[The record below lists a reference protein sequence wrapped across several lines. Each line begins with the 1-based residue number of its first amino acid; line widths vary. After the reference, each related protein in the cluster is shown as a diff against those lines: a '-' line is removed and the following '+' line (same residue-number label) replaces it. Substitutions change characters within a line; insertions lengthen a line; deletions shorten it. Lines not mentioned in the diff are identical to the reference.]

1 MKAGIKIKQHDITDC
16 GAACLASVSAYHG
29 LRLPIS
35 KIRQMASTDRK
46 GTNILGLVEA
56 CGKLGFEVKAVKSKN
71 PDGTNKLDPLQQI
84 PTPAIAH
91 VIKKGKLLHYVVIYG
106 VRKDKIQIM
115 DPGTGDLVWRKLD
128 DFNAEWTGVLVL
140 LMPKDD
146 FEKGDRKVSMF
157 RRFLFLIRPH
167 RKAVAESVF
176 GAVVYTLL
184 GLATSLYVG
193 KIVDN
198 VIPGGNRNLLNLLS
212 VLMIVIL
219 VLSLFIDAVKT
230 VYMLKTGIKIDTRL
244 ILGYYKHLLRL
255 PQSFFDTM
263 RSGEIISRVNDAVK
277 IRSFI
282 NETLVGLTVNIFTV
296 IFAFA
301 LMFTYYWKLAVIM
314 LMIVPLYIVLYV
326 LYNRVNKV
334 VLRKGMEQAAELNAQ
349 LVESVNT
356 AGTVKR
362 FGLEE
367 YEDIK
372 TENRFV
378 TYIKTV
384 YKTAVNALWAN
395 MASSGISRLFTIIL
409 LWAGTFFVLDG
420 IITSGELMSF
430 YALISYFVGP
440 IASLVG
446 INKVYQDAKIAASRL
461 FEIMDLDAEEISGK
475 VRFHREQ
482 TGDIVFENVSFR
494 YGTRTEVFKDF
505 SVTFKA
511 GRVNAVVGE
520 SGSGKTTLAALLQ
533 NLYELQG
540 GHVRIGGVDVR
551 HIDNADLRSLVCVV
565 PQKIDLFEGTV
576 LENITLDDYDPDH
589 LRVLELCKGVGIL
602 AFIESLPMGF
612 NTNIGE
618 NGVQLSGGQ
627 RQRLAIVRA
636 LYRNP
641 EILVLDEATSSLD
654 SESEKN
660 IKQIVSH
667 LKEQGKTILL
677 IAHRLGTVMNA
688 DEIFVLRD
696 GQLVEQGSH
705 RALVSAGGEY
715 ARFWRAQTDLTDSA

>member
-1 MKAGIKIKQHDITDC
+1 MNRGIKIKQHDITDC
-16 GAACLASVSAYHG
+16 GAACLASISAHYG

-35 KIRQMASTDRK
+35 KIRQMACTDRK
-46 GTNILGLVEA
+46 GTNVLGLVEA
-56 CGKLGFEVKAVKSKN
+56 AVKLGFEVKAVKSKTPEGQN
-71 PDGTNKLDPLQQI
+71 NTEPLYKI

-91 VIKKGKLLHYVVIYG
+91 IVKNGKLLHYVVIYAIK
-106 VRKDKIQIM
+106 KDKIQIM
-115 DPGTGDLVWRKLD
+115 DPGTGELQWQKLES
-128 DFNAEWTGVLVL
+128 FNKEWTGILVL
-140 LMPKDD
+140 LMPRED
-146 FEKGDRKVSMF
+146 FEKGDKKVSMLSRF
-157 RRFLFLIRPH
+157 RFLLRPH
-167 RKAVAESVF
+167 RKAVIESIF
-176 GAVVYTLL
+176 GAVIYTLL
-184 GLATSLYVG
+184 GLATSMYVG

-198 VIPGGNRNLLNLLS
+198 VIPNGNGNLLNLLS
-212 VLMIVIL
+212 VLMIVIFF
-219 VLSLFIDAVKT
+219 LSLFIDAVKT

-314 LMIVPLYIVLYV
+314 LLIIPLYIIVYV
-326 LYNRVNKV
+326 LYNKVNKV
-334 VLRKGMEQAAELNAQ
+334 VLRKAMEQAAELNAQ

-384 YKTAVNALWAN
+384 YRSSINAMWAG
-395 MASSGISRLFTIIL
+395 MASSTISRIFTIIL
-409 LWAGTFFVLDG
+409 LWAGTYFVLDSV
-420 IITSGELMSF
+420 ITSGELMSF
-430 YALISYFVGP
+430 YALISYFIGP

-446 INKVYQDAKIAASRL
+446 INRTYQDAKIAASRL
-461 FEIMDLDAEEISGK
+461 FEIMDLDVEEVDGK
-475 VRFHREQ
+475 VRFSKDQ
-482 TGDIVFENVSFR
+482 IGDITFENVSFR
-494 YGTRTEVFKDF
+494 YGTRKEVFKDF
-505 SVTFKA
+505 SVTFKS
-511 GRVNAVVGE
+511 GQVNAIVGE

-533 NLYELQG
+533 NLYDLQD
-540 GHVRIGGVDVR
+540 GHIRIGGVDVK
-551 HIDNADLRSLVCVV
+551 HIDNSDLRSLVCVV
-565 PQKIDLFEGTV
+565 PQKIDLFEGTI
-576 LENITLDDYDPDH
+576 LENISLDDYNPDNG
-589 LRVLELCKGVGIL
+589 RILEICKQVGIL
-602 AFIESLPMGF
+602 DFIESLPMGF
-612 NTNIGE
+612 NTNVGE

-654 SESEKN
+654 SESEKS

-667 LKEQGKTILL
+667 LKEQGKTVIL

-688 DEIFVLRD
+688 DEIFVLKE
-696 GQLVEQGSH
+696 GKLVEQGTHS
-705 RALVSAGGEY
+705 ALVAAGGEY
-715 ARFWRAQTDLTDSA
+715 AGFWMAQTEV

>member
-1 MKAGIKIKQHDITDC
+1 MNKGVKIKQHDITDC
-16 GAACLASVSAYHG
+16 GAACLASISAYYG
-29 LRLPIS
+29 LHLPIA
-35 KIRQMASTDRK
+35 KIRQMAFTDRK
-46 GTNILGLVEA
+46 GTNVLGLIEA
-56 CGKLGFEVKAVKSKN
+56 AGKLGFEVKAVKSKK
-71 PDGTNKLDPLQQI
+71 PDGSNNTEPLYKI

-91 VIKKGKLLHYVVIYG
+91 VVKSGKLLHYEVIYS
-106 VRKDKIQIM
+106 VKKDRIQIM
-115 DPGTGDLVWRKLD
+115 DPGTGELKWGLLEK
-128 DFNAEWTGVLVL
+128 FNKEWTGILVL

-146 FEKGDRKVSMF
+146 FQKADNKVSMLK
-157 RRFLFLIRPH
+157 RFSFLLKPH
-167 RKAVAESVF
+167 RKAVAESIF
-176 GAVVYTLL
+176 GAVIYTLL
-184 GLATSLYVG
+184 GLATSIYVG

-198 VIPGGNRNLLNLLS
+198 VIPGGNGNLLNLLS
-212 VLMIVIL
+212 VLMIAIL
-219 VLSLFIDAVKT
+219 ILSLFIDAVKT

-282 NETLVGLTVNIFTV
+282 NETLVGLMVNIFTV

-314 LMIVPLYIVLYV
+314 LIIIPLYMILYI
-326 LYNRVNKV
+326 LYNRVNRV
-334 VLRKGMEQAAELNAQ
+334 ILRKGMEQAAELNAQ
-349 LVESVNT
+349 LVESINT

-384 YKTAVNALWAN
+384 YKSSINALWAG
-395 MASSGISRLFTIIL
+395 MGSGAISRLFTIIL
-409 LWAGTFFVLDG
+409 LWAGTFFVLDN

-430 YALISYFVGP
+430 YSLTSYFIGP

-446 INKVYQDAKIAASRL
+446 INRVYQDAKIAASRL
-461 FEIMDLDAEEISGK
+461 FEIMDLDVEEVDGK
-475 VRFHREQ
+475 IHFSKEQ
-482 TGDIVFENVSFR
+482 VGDIKFEHVYFR

-505 SVTFKA
+505 SVNFKKGQISA
-511 GRVNAVVGE
+511 IVGE
-520 SGSGKTTLAALLQ
+520 SGSGKTTLVALLQ
-533 NLYELQG
+533 NLYELQQ
-540 GHVRIGGVDVR
+540 GHVRIGGVEVR
-551 HIDNADLRSLVCVV
+551 HIDNSDLRSLVCVV
-565 PQKIDLFEGTV
+565 PQRIDLFEGTI
-576 LENITLDDYDPDH
+576 LENITLDDYDPDNG
-589 LRVLELCKGVGIL
+589 RVLSICKEVGL
-602 AFIESLPMGF
+602 LEFIESLPMGF

-627 RQRLAIVRA
+627 RQRLAIIRA

-654 SESEKN
+654 SESEKS
-660 IKQIVSH
+660 IKQIVSN
-667 LKEQGKTILL
+667 LRAQGKTVLL

-688 DEIFVLRD
+688 DEIFVLKE
-696 GQLVEQGSH
+696 GTLMEQGTHSE
-705 RALVSAGGEY
+705 LVAKEGEY
-715 ARFWRAQTDLTDSA
+715 ASFWKLQTNL

>member
-1 MKAGIKIKQHDITDC
+1 MNKGIKIKQHDITDC
-16 GAACLASVSAYHG
+16 GAACLASISAYYG
-29 LRLPIS
+29 LQLPIA

-46 GTNILGLVEA
+46 GTNILGLIEA
-56 CGKLGFEVKAVKSKN
+56 ADKLGFEVKAAKSKL
-71 PDGTNKLDPLQQI
+71 PDGTNKIEPLYKI

-91 VIKKGKLLHYVVIYG
+91 VIKNEKLLHFEVIYG
-106 VRKDKIQIM
+106 VKKDKIQIM
-115 DPGTGDLVWRKLD
+115 DPGTGDMEWCSIE
-128 DFNAEWTGVLVL
+128 DFNKEWTGGLVL
-140 LMPKDD
+140 LMPKED
-146 FEKGDRKVSMF
+146 FEKGDKKVPMLARF
-157 RRFLFLIRPH
+157 RFLLRPH
-167 RKAVAESVF
+167 RKAVIESIF
-176 GAVVYTLL
+176 GAAIYTLL
-184 GLATSLYVG
+184 GLATSIYVG

-198 VIPGGNRNLLNLLS
+198 VIPNGNWNLLNLLS

-219 VLSLFIDAVKT
+219 VLSLFIDGVKT

-282 NETLVGLTVNIFTV
+282 NETLVGLMVNIFTV

-314 LMIVPLYIVLYV
+314 LIIIPLYIVLYI

-372 TENRFV
+372 TESRYV
-378 TYIKTV
+378 TYIKTA
-384 YKTAVNALWAN
+384 YHSAINALWAN
-395 MASSGISRLFTIIL
+395 MSSSAISKLFTIIL
-409 LWAGTFFVLDG
+409 LWAGTGFVLKNM
-420 IITSGELMSF
+420 ITSGELMSF
-430 YALISYFVGP
+430 YALISYFIGP

-446 INKVYQDAKIAASRL
+446 INRTYQDAKIAASRL
-461 FEIMDLDAEEISGK
+461 FEIMDLDVEEVSGK
-475 VRFHREQ
+475 ARFSKEQ
-482 TGDIVFENVSFR
+482 IGDISFENVSFR
-494 YGTRTEVFKDF
+494 YGTRKEVFKDF

-511 GRVNAVVGE
+511 GQVSAIVGE

-533 NLYELQG
+533 NLYELQD
-540 GHVRIGGVDVR
+540 GHIRIGGVDVK
-551 HIDNADLRSLVCVV
+551 HIDNSDLRSLVCVV
-565 PQKIDLFEGTV
+565 PQRIDLFEGTIM
-576 LENITLDDYDPDH
+576 ENITLDDYDPDYA
-589 LRVLELCKGVGIL
+589 RVFEFCKQVGIL
-602 AFIESLPMGF
+602 EFIESLPMGF
-612 NTNIGE
+612 NTNVGE

-654 SESEKN
+654 SESEKC
-660 IKQIVSH
+660 IKQIVTH
-667 LKEQGKTILL
+667 LKEEGKTIIL

-688 DEIFVLRD
+688 DEIFVMKE
-696 GQLVEQGSH
+696 GVMVEQGTH
-705 RALVSAGGEY
+705 KVLVTLDSEY
-715 ARFWRAQTDLTDSA
+715 ARFWKSQTEL

>member
-1 MKAGIKIKQHDITDC
+1 MNKGVKIKQHDITDC
-16 GAACLASVSAYHG
+16 GAACLASISAYYG
-29 LRLPIS
+29 LHLPIA

-46 GTNILGLVEA
+46 GTNVLGLVEA
-56 CGKLGFEVKAVKSKN
+56 AGKLGFDVKAVKSKQS
-71 PDGTNKLDPLQQI
+71 DGSNNLAPLQQI

-91 VIKKGKLLHYVVIYG
+91 VIKNGKLLHYEVIYG
-106 VRKDKIQIM
+106 VGKDKIRIM
-115 DPGTGDLVWRKLD
+115 DPGTGNLEWNSLEE
-128 DFNAEWTGVLVL
+128 FNKEWTGILVL

-146 FEKGDRKVSMF
+146 FQRMDKTVSLF
-157 RRFLFLIRPH
+157 RRFTFLLKPH
-167 RKAVAESVF
+167 RKAVIEAIF
-176 GAVVYTLL
+176 GAVIYTLL
-184 GLATSLYVG
+184 GLATSIYVG
-193 KIVDN
+193 KIVDY
-198 VIPGGNRNLLNLLS
+198 VIPDGNGNLLNLLS
-212 VLMIVIL
+212 VLMLVIL
-219 VLSLFIDAVKT
+219 ILSLFIDAVKT

-282 NETLVGLTVNIFTV
+282 NETLVGLMVNIFTV

-314 LMIVPLYIVLYV
+314 LLIIPLYVILYI
-326 LYNRVNKV
+326 LYNRVNRV
-334 VLRKGMEQAAELNAQ
+334 ILRKGMEQAAELNAQ
-349 LVESVNT
+349 LVESINT

-367 YEDIK
+367 YEDSK

-384 YKTAVNALWAN
+384 YKTSTNALWASLS
-395 MASSGISRLFTIIL
+395 SSGISRVFTIIL
-409 LWAGTFFVLDG
+409 LWAGTFFVLDN

-430 YALISYFVGP
+430 YSLTSYFIGP
-440 IASLVG
+440 IASLIG
-446 INKVYQDAKIAASRL
+446 INRVYQDAKIAASRL
-461 FEIMDLDAEEISGK
+461 FEIMDLDVEEVDGK
-475 VRFHREQ
+475 IRFSKEQ
-482 TGDIVFENVSFR
+482 VGDIIFEHVDFR

-505 SVTFKA
+505 STTFKKGQISA
-511 GRVNAVVGE
+511 IVGE

-533 NLYELQG
+533 NLYAIQN

-565 PQKIDLFEGTV
+565 PQRIDLFEGPI
-576 LENITLDDYDPDH
+576 LENITLDDYDPDNA
-589 LRVLELCKGVGIL
+589 RVVQLCKDVGL
-602 AFIESLPMGF
+602 LEFIEGLPLGF
-612 NTNIGE
+612 KTNIGE

-627 RQRLAIVRA
+627 RQRLAIIRA

-641 EILVLDEATSSLD
+641 EVLVLDEATSSLD
-654 SESEKN
+654 SESERS
-660 IKQIVSH
+660 IKQIVSN
-667 LKEQGKTILL
+667 LRAQGKTILL

-688 DEIFVLRD
+688 DEIFVLKEGR
-696 GQLVEQGSH
+696 LVEQGTH
-705 RALVSAGGEY
+705 QQLIALKGEY
-715 ARFWRAQTDLTDSA
+715 ARFWRAQTEV

>member
-1 MKAGIKIKQHDITDC
+1 MNEMNKGIKIKQHDITDC
-16 GAACLASVSAYHG
+16 GAVCLASISSHYG
-29 LRLPIS
+29 LNLPIA

-46 GTNILGLVEA
+46 GTNVLGLIEA
-56 CGKLGFEVKAVKSKN
+56 AGKLGFEVKAVKSKL
-71 PDGTNKLDPLQQI
+71 PDGSNNIEPLQKI

-91 VIKKGKLLHYVVIYG
+91 LIKNGKLLHYVVIYS
-106 VRKDKIQIM
+106 VKKNRIQIM
-115 DPGTGDLVWRKLD
+115 DPGTGELVWSKTE
-128 DFNAEWTGVLVL
+128 DFNKEWTGILVL

-146 FEKGDRKVSMF
+146 FEKGNKQISILS
-157 RRFLFLIRPH
+157 RFGFLLKPH
-167 RKAVAESVF
+167 RKAVVESIF
-176 GAVVYTLL
+176 GAMVYTLL
-184 GLATSLYVG
+184 GLATSIYVG

-198 VIPGGNRNLLNLLS
+198 VIPNGNGNLLNLLS

-219 VLSLFIDAVKT
+219 ILSLFIDGVKT

-282 NETLVGLTVNIFTV
+282 NVTLVGLMVNVFTV

-314 LMIVPLYIVLYV
+314 LIIIPLYVLLYV

-334 VLRKGMEQAAELNAQ
+334 VLRKGMEQAADLNAQ

-356 AGTVKR
+356 AGTIKR

-372 TENRFV
+372 TESRFV
-378 TYIKTV
+378 TYIKTI
-384 YKTAVNALWAN
+384 YRSSINALWAS
-395 MASSGISRLFTIIL
+395 MSSSAISRLFTIIL
-409 LWAGTFFVLDG
+409 LWVGTGFVLKSV
-420 IITSGELMSF
+420 ITSGELMSF
-430 YALISYFVGP
+430 YALISYFIGP

-446 INKVYQDAKIAASRL
+446 INRTYQDAKIAASRL
-461 FEIMDLDAEEISGK
+461 FEIMDLDMEEVSGK
-475 VRFHREQ
+475 MRFSKEQ
-482 TGDIVFENVSFR
+482 IGDITFEKVSFR
-494 YGTRTEVFKDF
+494 YGTRKEVFKDF

-511 GRVNAVVGE
+511 GQVSAIVGE

-533 NLYELQG
+533 NLYELQA
-540 GHVRIGGVDVR
+540 GHIRIGGVDIK

-565 PQKIDLFEGTV
+565 PQRIDLFEGTIMD
-576 LENITLDDYDPDH
+576 NIALDDYEPDNA
-589 LRVLELCKGVGIL
+589 RIFEICRQVGIL
-602 AFIESLPMGF
+602 EFIESLPLGF
-612 NTNIGE
+612 NTNVGE

-654 SESEKN
+654 SESEKS
-660 IKQIVSH
+660 IKQIVNK
-667 LKEQGKTILL
+667 LKKEEKTIIL

-688 DEIFVLRD
+688 DEIFVLKE
-696 GQLVEQGSH
+696 GALVEQGSH
-705 RALVSAGGEY
+705 ANLIARGGEY
-715 ARFWRAQTDLTDSA
+715 AIFWKAQTEVS

>member
-1 MKAGIKIKQHDITDC
+1 MNKGIKIKQHDITDC
-16 GAACLASVSAYHG
+16 GAACLASISAYYG
-29 LRLPIS
+29 LNLPIA

-46 GTNILGLVEA
+46 GTNVLGLIEA
-56 CGKLGFEVKAVKSKN
+56 AGKLGFEVKAVKSKL
-71 PDGTNKLDPLQQI
+71 PDGTNNVEPLQKI

-91 VIKKGKLLHYVVIYG
+91 VIKNGKLLHYEVIYG
-106 VRKDKIQIM
+106 VKKDKVQIM
-115 DPGTGDLVWRKLD
+115 DPGTGELD
-128 DFNAEWTGVLVL
+128 WCKIEDFNKEWTGILVL

-146 FEKGDRKVSMF
+146 FEKEDKKVSMLA
-157 RRFLFLIRPH
+157 RFHFLLKPH
-167 RKAVAESVF
+167 RKSIIESIF
-176 GAVVYTLL
+176 GAVIYTLL
-184 GLATSLYVG
+184 GLATSIYVG

-198 VIPGGNRNLLNLLS
+198 VIPNGNWNLLNLLS

-219 VLSLFIDAVKT
+219 ILSLFIDGVKT
-230 VYMLKTGIKIDTRL
+230 INMLKIGIKIDTRL

-282 NETLVGLTVNIFTV
+282 NETLVGLMVNIFTV

-314 LMIVPLYIVLYV
+314 LIIIPLYVLLYV
-326 LYNRVNKV
+326 LYNRVNKI

-367 YEDIK
+367 YEDMK

-384 YKTAVNALWAN
+384 YRSSINALGAN
-395 MASSGISRLFTIIL
+395 MSSSSISKLFTIIL
-409 LWAGTFFVLDG
+409 LWAGTGFVLKSV
-420 IITSGELMSF
+420 ITSGELMSF
-430 YALISYFVGP
+430 YALISYFIGP

-446 INKVYQDAKIAASRL
+446 INRTYQDAKIAASRL
-461 FEIMDLDAEEISGK
+461 FEIMDLDVEEVSGK
-475 VRFHREQ
+475 VRFSKEQ
-482 TGDIVFENVSFR
+482 IGDISFENVSFR
-494 YGTRTEVFKDF
+494 YGTRKEVFKDF
-505 SVTFKA
+505 FVTFKVGQISA
-511 GRVNAVVGE
+511 IVGE

-533 NLYELQG
+533 NLYELQD
-540 GHVRIGGVDVR
+540 GHIRIGGVDVK

-565 PQKIDLFEGTV
+565 PQRIDLFEGSIM
-576 LENITLDDYDPDH
+576 ENITLDDYDPDYT
-589 LRVLELCKGVGIL
+589 RVFEICKQVGIL
-602 AFIESLPMGF
+602 GFIESLPMGF
-612 NTNIGE
+612 NTNVGE

-654 SESEKN
+654 SESERSIKN
-660 IKQIVSH
+660 IVND
-667 LKEQGKTILL
+667 LKTQGKTVIL

-688 DEIFVLRD
+688 DEIFVLK
-696 GQLVEQGSH
+696 GGKLIEQGTHNSLT
-705 RALVSAGGEY
+705 AAVGEY
-715 ARFWRAQTDLTDSA
+715 ARFWKSQTEV

>member
-1 MKAGIKIKQHDITDC
+1 MNKDILIKQHDITDC
-16 GAACLASVSAYHG
+16 GAACLASISAHYG

-46 GTNILGLVEA
+46 GTNVLGLMEA
-56 CGKLGFEVKAVKSKN
+56 AGKLGFEVKAVKSKN
-71 PDGTNKLDPLQQI
+71 PDGTNKTEPLYKI

-91 VIKKGKLLHYVVIYG
+91 IIKGGKLLHYVVIYG
-106 VRKDKIQIM
+106 IKKDKIQIM
-115 DPGTGDLVWRKLD
+115 DPGTGELEWQELEE
-128 DFNAEWTGVLVL
+128 FNKEWTGVLVL
-140 LMPKDD
+140 LLPKDD

-157 RRFLFLIRPH
+157 ARFKFLLRPH
-167 RKAVAESVF
+167 KKAVTESIF
-176 GAVVYTLL
+176 GAVIYTLL
-184 GLATSLYVG
+184 GLATSIYVG

-198 VIPGGNRNLLNLLS
+198 VIPNGNGNLLNLLS

-219 VLSLFIDAVKT
+219 ILSLFIDAVKT

-282 NETLVGLTVNIFTV
+282 NETLVGLMVNIFTV

-314 LMIVPLYIVLYV
+314 ILIIPLYVVVYV

-378 TYIKTV
+378 TYIRTV
-384 YKTAVNALWAN
+384 YRSSINALWAN
-395 MASSGISRLFTIIL
+395 MSSTAISRLFTIIL
-409 LWAGTFFVLDG
+409 LWAGTYFVLDNV
-420 IITSGELMSF
+420 ITSGELMSF
-430 YALISYFVGP
+430 YSLISYFIGP
-440 IASLVG
+440 IAALVG
-446 INKVYQDAKIAASRL
+446 VNKTYQDAKIAASRL
-461 FEIMDLDAEEISGK
+461 FEIMDLDVEEVSGK
-475 VRFHREQ
+475 VRLDKEQ
-482 TGDIVFENVSFR
+482 IGDITFDNVSFR

-511 GRVNAVVGE
+511 GRVSAIVGE

-533 NLYELQG
+533 NLYELQE
-540 GHVRIGGVDVR
+540 GHIRIGGVDVR
-551 HIDNADLRSLVCVV
+551 HIDNSDLRSLVCVV
-565 PQKIDLFEGTV
+565 PQNIDLFEGTIM
-576 LENITLDDYDPDH
+576 ENVTLDDYDPDIS
-589 LRVLELCKGVGIL
+589 RVLDICREVGIL
-602 AFIESLPMGF
+602 EFIEGLPMGF

-654 SESEKN
+654 SESEKS
-660 IKQIVSH
+660 IKRIVSR
-667 LKEQGKTILL
+667 LKEQGKTVLL
-677 IAHRLGTVMNA
+677 IAHRLGTVMNS
-688 DEIFVLRD
+688 DEIFVLKE
-696 GQLVEQGSH
+696 GKLVEQGTHS
-705 RALVSAGGEY
+705 ALVASRGEY
-715 ARFWRAQTDLTDSA
+715 ARFWKAQTEV